1 MLKAAFF
8 FLYPPK
14 ERIKNESKKEI
25 NAAVPDVLEKKSFIN
40 CAFFYVA
47 AFTKLTFEADVIPR
61 RGSTHVLPKV
71 R

>member
-1 MLKAAFF
+1 MSL
-8 FLYPPK
+8 
-14 ERIKNESKKEI
+14 KKEI

>member
-1 MLKAAFF
+1 M
-8 FLYPPK
+8 
-14 ERIKNESKKEI
+14 SKKEI